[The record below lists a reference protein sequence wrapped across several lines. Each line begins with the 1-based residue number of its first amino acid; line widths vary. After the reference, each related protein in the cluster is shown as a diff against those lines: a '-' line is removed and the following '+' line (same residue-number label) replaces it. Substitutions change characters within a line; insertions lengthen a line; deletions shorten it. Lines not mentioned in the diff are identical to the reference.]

1 MIHNCCQIS
10 PLIFII
16 NILFGFYYGYILY
29 GLLFLCLIITSII
42 HHTYYTEFTTIIDK
56 ISIVYVILYGSM
68 LFYQKINSINMI
80 DSTNCSFSSRLV
92 SIIISTII
100 ILTFLSIFYLYH
112 YGYYN
117 SKYCFDTSIDTAYT
131 YHSLIHYISCFS
143 HILIM
148 IL

>member
-1 MIHNCCQIS
+1 MINNCCQIS

-29 GLLFLCLIITSII
+29 GLLFLSLIITSII

-56 ISIVYVILYGSM
+56 ISILYVILYGSM
-68 LFYQKINSINMI
+68 LFYQKIFFIDTINYSFLSRYNLLSIVI
-80 DSTNCSFSSRLV
+80 V
-92 SIIISTII
+92 
-100 ILTFLSIFYLYH
+100 LTFLSIFYLYH

-117 SKYCFDTSIDTAYT
+117 KKYCFDTSIDTAYK

-143 HILIM
+143 HTLIM
-148 IL
+148 LL